1 MNILFVCTGNTC
13 RSAMAEEMFR
23 TMLNRKGMTGFYIR
37 SAGIAALPGEKASPP
52 AVAVLKEAGMDLS
65 GHRSGPLNEKLLG
78 EADVILAMT
87 EGNKA
92 AVLSR
97 YPSVRERI
105 HTLKEYA
112 GTPGRDIPDP
122 YGQSADVYRRTG
134 EEIRHALEKIIEK
147 WGRTSSDPKK
157 P

>member
-13 RSAMAEEMFR
+13 RSAMAEEMLR
-23 TMLNRKGMTGFYIR
+23 TMLKRKGMTGFHIR

-65 GHRSGPLNEKLLG
+65 GHRSSPLNEKLLK

-97 YPSVRERI
+97 YPFVRERV

-112 GTPGRDIPDP
+112 GVSGRDILDP
-122 YGQSADVYRRTG
+122 YGRPVDVYRRTR
-134 EEIRHALEKIIEK
+134 EEIRNALGEIIEK
-147 WGRTSSDPKK
+147 WGRTFSDPKK